1 MTDNQKKYIEYLD
14 NECARRGLSM
24 RSTDEDMLGADWKE
38 YYKNF
43 TLKYTGEVINK
54 MKLAL
59 GIPIVMEMKGR
70 KRK

>member
-1 MTDNQKKYIEYLD
+1 MTESQKKYIEYLD
-14 NECARRGLSM
+14 SECKRKGIPM
-24 RSTDEDMLGADWKE
+24 KSTDEDMLGADWKE

-43 TLKYTGEVINK
+43 TPQYTGEVINK
-54 MKLAL
+54 MKMAL